1 MRVSLN
7 GHYTNIGDTIATS
20 VIPNA
25 DLYMF
30 GILSSSLHNAW
41 MRVVAGRLKSDYR
54 YSVKVVYNNFVWPDP
69 TPEQRMAIENA
80 ARRVLDA
87 REAHPDSTLAEMYDP
102 DDELIY
108 MDLISAHEALDKA
121 VEEAYGV
128 DFNGDEEEM
137 VAHLFQLYAEAN
149 GSAN

>member
-1 MRVSLN
+1 
-7 GHYTNIGDTIATS
+7 
-20 VIPNA
+20 
-25 DLYMF
+25 
-30 GILSSSLHNAW
+30 
-41 MRVVAGRLKSDYR
+41 
-54 YSVKVVYNNFVWPDP
+54 
-69 TPEQRMAIENA
+69 
-80 ARRVLDA
+80 
-87 REAHPDSTLAEMYDP
+87 MYDP